1 MIEVEAGRQDRHST
15 LLGWALFLCFL
26 LLMGNILILPRT
38 PLDERAALRVFHDSV
53 GLLVMCLAAYVLI
66 QRIRWPAPQAP
77 VGLPENSFGFNRA
90 ILFALFATFAV
101 IGLMGFGYA
110 WGEFDREVVLF
121 GVTLPQVIADGE
133 GPRKTF
139 GYLHSALSFY
149 YLFLFAVWFVFGLYQ
164 HLRYRVGVL
173 RLFPGSRV

>member
-1 MIEVEAGRQDRHST
+1 MSELMSGRQDRRAT
-15 LLGWALFLCFL
+15 ILGWVLFLSFL

-38 PLDERAALRVFHDSV
+38 ALDERAALRMFHDSV

-66 QRIRWPAPQAP
+66 QRIRAPAPRPP

-90 ILFALFATFAV
+90 ILIALFATLAV
-101 IGLMGFGYA
+101 TGLIGFIYA

-121 GVTLPQVIADGE
+121 GVTLPQVIADGD
-133 GPRKTF
+133 GVRKTF
-139 GYLHSALSFY
+139 GYLHSALGFY
-149 YLFLFAVWFVFGLYQ
+149 YLILFAVWVVYGLYQ
-164 HLRYRVGVL
+164 QLRYRAGVL